1 MSHGPGDIADPA
13 YLADMSAYGNWYRS
27 QPETRHVMAI
37 SGTFRQLNKS
47 MHSDDPSAYRL
58 PVSRDLAAQYLLL
71 YELSL
76 PFGLD
81 LNNRIN
87 VSKSATRMTVTAKT
101 LSSRE
106 VLDLNAR
113 AENWLEQNAPNII
126 RFESAGPA
134 LMFANIGQRN
144 IRAMLFGT
152 AIAFLGVSA
161 VLLFALRSF
170 RVGLISLAPNFV
182 PGLMGFGIW
191 GLAVGEVG
199 LALSVVMAMTIG
211 IVVDD
216 TVHFLSKYQ
225 RARREHGYGPED
237 AVRYALR
244 NVGGAI
250 FTTTLVLASGFF
262 ILVLSPF
269 LPTASVGML
278 ASLVMVLALLA
289 DFLLLPPL
297 LMALDRRKS

>member
-1 MSHGPGDIADPA
+1 
-13 YLADMSAYGNWYRS
+13 
-27 QPETRHVMAI
+27 MAI
-37 SGTFRQLNKS
+37 SDTFRQLNKS
-47 MHSDDPSAYRL
+47 MHGDDPNAYRL
-58 PVSRDLAAQYLLL
+58 PVSRDLAAHYLLL

-87 VSKSATRMTVTAKT
+87 VAKSATRMTVTAKT

-161 VLLFALRSF
+161 VLLFALRSL
-170 RVGLISLAPNFV
+170 RVGLISLVPNFV

-191 GLAVGEVG
+191 GLAAGEVG

-237 AVRYALR
+237 AVRYAIQ

-278 ASLVMVLALLA
+278 ASLIMVLALLA

>member
-1 MSHGPGDIADPA
+1 MNFSQVPRYRHLGTFVACGNTVIEYSLVSHGPGDIADPA
-13 YLADMSAYGNWYRS
+13 YLADMSAFAYWYRS

-37 SGTFRQLNKS
+37 SDTFRQLNKS
-47 MHSDDPSAYRL
+47 MHGDDPNACRL
-58 PVSRDLAAQYLLL
+58 RVSRDLAVQYLLL
-71 YELSL
+71 HELSL
-76 PFGLD
+76 PLGLD

-113 AENWLEQNAPNII
+113 AGNWLEQNAPNII

-161 VLLFALRSF
+161 VLLFALRSL

-199 LALSVVMAMTIG
+199 LAS
-211 IVVDD
+211 D
-216 TVHFLSKYQ
+216 FS
-225 RARREHGYGPED
+225 
-237 AVRYALR
+237 
-244 NVGGAI
+244 
-250 FTTTLVLASGFF
+250 

-278 ASLVMVLALLA
+278 ASLIMVLALLA